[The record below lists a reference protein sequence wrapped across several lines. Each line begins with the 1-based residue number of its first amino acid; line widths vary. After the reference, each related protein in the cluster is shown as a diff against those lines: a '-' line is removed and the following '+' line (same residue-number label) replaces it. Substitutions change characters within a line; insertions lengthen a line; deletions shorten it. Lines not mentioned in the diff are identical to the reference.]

1 MFNESFRIIFKTCE
15 SKFPR
20 RATDLQLNFLQ
31 YTDCSAKANIPNF
44 AKTQS
49 RKTSLRQLSLHTTP
63 SGTSA
68 MACSVICDSV
78 FSSTIES
85 TTPSSEP
92 TGFVSVTLLSK
103 KNPWVPT
110 MALLVHHTLKGFFRP
125 STTWQGRVVYRYTFK
140 SRRCASCLWNQS
152 CLWIKTKCY
161 ISFLLSVLRCVVTCR
176 RSSCHLPKKDSNI
189 QTCCSVYITRNDQ
202 IPMYTKTFNKRPMV
216 HITHV
221 VAVYITSFIYNLS
234 KHWEMFS
241 CILIF

>member
-1 MFNESFRIIFKTCE
+1 MWIQISTKSNRSAAKLPAIHWLKRKSEHT
-15 SKFPR
+15 
-20 RATDLQLNFLQ
+20 QL
-31 YTDCSAKANIPNF
+31 
-44 AKTQS
+44 
-49 RKTSLRQLSLHTTP
+49 RKNAVAQDVAALSLHTTP

-125 STTWQGRVVYRYTFK
+125 STTWQGRVVYILLKAAAAPHVYETNHVYE
-140 SRRCASCLWNQS
+140 S
-152 CLWIKTKCY
+152 KTKCY
-161 ISFLLSVLRCVVTCR
+161 ISFLLSILRCVVTCR

-202 IPMYTKTFNKRPMV
+202 IPMYTKTFN
-216 HITHV
+216 
-221 VAVYITSFIYNLS
+221 
-234 KHWEMFS
+234 
-241 CILIF
+241 

>member
-1 MFNESFRIIFKTCE
+1 MFNESFRIIFKTFE

-31 YTDCSAKANIPNF
+31 CTDCSAKANIPNF

-49 RKTSLRQLSLHTTP
+49 RKTSLRCHCTQRQVVRAPWRVLWFVTACFPQLLKALLH
-63 SGTSA
+63 
-68 MACSVICDSV
+68 
-78 FSSTIES
+78 
-85 TTPSSEP
+85 

-125 STTWQGRVVYRYTFK
+125 STTWQGRVVYILLKAAAAPHVYETNHVYE
-140 SRRCASCLWNQS
+140 S
-152 CLWIKTKCY
+152 KTKCY

-202 IPMYTKTFNKRPMV
+202 IPMYTKTFN
-216 HITHV
+216 
-221 VAVYITSFIYNLS
+221 
-234 KHWEMFS
+234 
-241 CILIF
+241 